1 MPNRLLIAALL
12 LPLSLVPAQAHVML
26 IQKSAKPGSE
36 FQASF
41 RVGHGCAGSPTVA
54 LRVELP
60 ATLSRVTVPAKPG
73 WTVKIER
80 SADGHVRAV
89 LWKGTLANDKPEI
102 FTIGMRVPNKPDVLV
117 FPATQTC
124 TNAEEHWSEPP
135 SVHGKNPAPA
145 LTVSPDGA
153 APDAMPDMAGMPGMH

>member
-1 MPNRLLIAALL
+1 MLIAFLL
-12 LPLSLVPAQAHVML
+12 LPLSLVPAEAHVML
-26 IQKSAKPGSE
+26 VQKSAKPGSE
-36 FQASF
+36 FLAYF

-54 LRVELP
+54 LQVELP
-60 ATLSRVTVPAKPG
+60 AGLSRVTVPPKPG
-73 WTVKIER
+73 WTEQIELGT
-80 SADGHVRAV
+80 DGHVRTV
-89 LWKGTLANDKPEI
+89 SWKDGMLANDKPDI
-102 FTIGMRVPNKPDVLV
+102 FSIAMRVPNKPDVLV

-124 TNAEEHWSEPP
+124 TNTEEHWSEPP